1 MTGSGDRD
9 GGRAK
14 AARLGGKASRPRP
27 PRRLPAKLRRDQLL
41 DEAAKQLNARGVL
54 MTSLTDIADTLGV
67 SRNALYHYVED
78 REDLVFQVYRR
89 SCEILARAL
98 GEAARSGRPALQVVA
113 GFIAAALDPREPEIA
128 ALGEIG
134 LLRPAERET
143 VVSLHEGVIARLA
156 SLLKAG
162 IVAGEVRPCDAVV
175 AARCIVGAISWAP
188 LAAHWTR
195 DVSAGRPALIAAI
208 VSLLEDGVATDR
220 AARID
225 PPWIDLSP
233 LRPARIAAFDRAG
246 LAAAKREA
254 ILLAASRL
262 FNAKGVDPTSLD
274 EIAEAAN
281 ATKRA
286 LYQHVGDKQALVSAC
301 YERAYR
307 IFFFSEDESV
317 ALGLSAEDASFAIS
331 RAGALARLDP
341 EISPLRPLIGSE
353 ALNAE
358 QKTQMDAHS
367 HTLFRRTRDRLARMQ
382 ADGAMREEVDLDR
395 LMLVLPGIG
404 TWLAS
409 GAAAY
414 DEPER
419 RAVADEVAALMR
431 IGLAPVAPPQ
441 SAEA

>member
-1 MTGSGDRD
+1 MTGPGN
-9 GGRAK
+9 RATRSK
-14 AARLGGKASRPRP
+14 PASAGGKASRTRA

-98 GEAARSGRPALQVVA
+98 GEAARSDRPALQVVA
-113 GFIAAALDPREPEIA
+113 DFVAAALDPREPEIA

-143 VVSLHEGVIARLA
+143 VVGLHEGVVARLA

-162 IVAGEVRPCDAVV
+162 TNAGEVRPCDTVV
-175 AARCIVGAISWAP
+175 AARCIVGAISWTP

-195 DVSAGRPALIAAI
+195 DVSAGRSAMVAAI
-208 VSLLEDGVATDR
+208 VDMLEVGVATDR

-233 LRPARIAAFDRAG
+233 LQPARIAAFDRDG

-274 EIAEAAN
+274 EIAEAAH

-307 IFFFSEDESV
+307 IFFFSEDE
-317 ALGLSAEDASFAIS
+317 AAKLGLTAEDASFAIS

-341 EISPLRPLIGSE
+341 EINPLRPLIGFE

-358 QKTQMDAHS
+358 QKAQIDIHGR
-367 HTLFRRTRDRLARMQ
+367 TLFRRTRDRLARMQ
-382 ADGAMREEVDLDR
+382 TDNALRPEVDLDM
-395 LMLVLPGIG
+395 LMLILPGFG
-404 TWLAS
+404 TWLAG
-409 GAAAY
+409 GAASY
-414 DEPER
+414 DDAQR
-419 RAVADEVAALMR
+419 REVADEVAALMR
-431 IGLAPVAPPQ
+431 IGLAPLPAQ
-441 SAEA
+441 AAAAG

>member
-1 MTGSGDRD
+1 MKGSGNRL
-9 GGRAK
+9 GRAK
-14 AARLGGKASRPRP
+14 PASPSGKASRLQS

-89 SCEILARAL
+89 ACEILTRAL

-113 GFIAAALDPREPEIA
+113 GFIASALDPREPEIA

-143 VVSLHEGVIARLA
+143 VVGLHEGVVARLA
-156 SLLKAG
+156 SLLKTGMA
-162 IVAGEVRPCDAVV
+162 AGEVRPCDPVV

-195 DVSAGRPALIAAI
+195 DVNAGRPALIAAI
-208 VSLLEDGVATDR
+208 VNLLETGVATDR
-220 AARID
+220 EATID
-225 PPWIDLSP
+225 PPWIDLTP
-233 LRPARIAAFDRAG
+233 LQPARIAAFDRAG

-286 LYQHVGDKQALVSAC
+286 IYQHVGDKQALVSAC

-307 IFFFSEDESV
+307 IFFYSEDQAA
-317 ALGLSAEDASFAIS
+317 ALGLSAQEASFAIS

-341 EISPLRPLIGSE
+341 DINPLRPLIGFE

-358 QKTQMDAHS
+358 QKTQMDAHG
-367 HTLFRRTRDRLARMQ
+367 HTLFLRTRDRLSRMQ
-382 ADGAMREEVDLDR
+382 ADGDLRADVEIDM

-404 TWLAS
+404 TWLAG

-414 DEPER
+414 DEPQR

-431 IGLAPVAPPQ
+431 IGLAPVPSPQ
-441 SAEA
+441 AADA